1 MQTSARPAWLAL
13 AWISACVLAC
23 VPPDPPEWVVAYPI
37 TWGIQA
43 SVVGAGIYSQDLEV
57 LPGHT
62 RAEMLPGDTVELR
75 WFGAAPEDAQIR
87 PPIWMLASGSFSG
100 FVPILF
106 EGGLPPCEQPLVS
119 IYGFCRLGEGERVRV
134 ALASFDELL
143 NGPNLA
149 YLQVLTI
156 ASDGDVI
163 EPETCMQRAF
173 GERNPDLTGCLIAVR
188 HVPIGPD
195 WRLMQLFPPDDE
207 LPEAYYDVPAD
218 TNPII
223 TALRVERGS
232 AQGVSTQLATSGDRI
247 SVRPGEQIAVT
258 LELDADAAQEFV
270 YLSSEPDGSFSAT
283 TATETLTIEAR
294 LNATTVDFERSDDHL
309 TYRWTAPD
317 APESLTFF
325 VQIADDRGGFDF
337 ANLRFVS
344 TLADGESP

>member
-43 SVVGAGIYSQDLEV
+43 SVVGAGVYSQDLEV

-87 PPIWMLASGSFSG
+87 PPIWMLAYG
-100 FVPILF
+100 PITPFMF
-106 EGGLPPCEQPLVS
+106 EGGIPACQQPLTS
-119 IYGFCRLGEGERVRV
+119 LYGFCRLGEGERVRV
-134 ALASFDELL
+134 TLASLEALL
-143 NGPNLA
+143 GTLNLT
-149 YLQVLTI
+149 YFGVLAI

-163 EPETCMQRAF
+163 EPETCLQRAF
-173 GERNPDLTGCLIAVR
+173 SERNPDLAGCLIATRSVSL
-188 HVPIGPD
+188 GPG
-195 WRLMQLFPPDDE
+195 WRLSELFPPGDE
-207 LPEAYYDVPAD
+207 LPAAYYDVPAD

-223 TALRVERGS
+223 TALRVERSS

-270 YLSSEPDGSFSAT
+270 YLSSEADGSLSAST
-283 TATETLTIEAR
+283 GTETLTVEAR
-294 LNATTVDFERSDDHL
+294 LNAVTVDFERSDDQL

-317 APESLTFF
+317 APEGLTFF
-325 VQIADDRGGFDF
+325 VQVADDRGGFDF